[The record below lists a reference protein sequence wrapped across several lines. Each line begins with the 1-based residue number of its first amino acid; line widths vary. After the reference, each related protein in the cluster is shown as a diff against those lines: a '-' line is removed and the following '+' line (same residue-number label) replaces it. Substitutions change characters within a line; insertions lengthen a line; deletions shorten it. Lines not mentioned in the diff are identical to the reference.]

1 MSYKLIWFEYGQAGC
16 SLDTFPGSLDL
27 CITLSVELRGRKAVQ
42 LCFVAHRSKFL

>member
-27 CITLSVELRGRKAVQ
+27 CILFSHPGFPAL
-42 LCFVAHRSKFL
+42 LYHSIS